1 MEIYT
6 KDFSDLPLKLVA
18 NLIQNT
24 NAIMLNFKK
33 ESMSSSNIFTRR
45 LTLELIF
52 LTNWRHNASFSG
64 R

>member
-33 ESMSSSNIFTRR
+33 ESMSRIQTY
-45 LTLELIF
+45 LQ
-52 LTNWRHNASFSG
+52 G
-64 R
+64 D